1 MRIGPGAMPA
11 FGYQQ
16 ISWADAVSLARYVEY
31 LQEPQDEGGFGLSH
45 VGPLIEG
52 FVAILVGL
60 GLIVLLTRFLGTR
73 S

>member
-1 MRIGPGAMPA
+1 MYLRDPEDRGGA
-11 FGYQQ
+11 
-16 ISWADAVSLARYVEY
+16 
-31 LQEPQDEGGFGLSH
+31 GLSH

-60 GLIVLLTRFLGTR
+60 GLLVVLTRFLGTR